1 MILLCAAALA
11 LLALPTVAR
20 NTLGIGITTVL
31 TGSMRPAIDP
41 GDLVVTQRTAASTV
55 GIGDVIV
62 AQAGTM
68 AFAHRVVDVRPLSGL
83 TRFTTRGDANP
94 AIDIDPVMVSPQQ
107 GVEKVIW
114 RVPTIGASLAFL
126 ASPEAQRLGLSLLV
140 AANLIALPD
149 SSETTVNG
157 VLPANTVQ
165 GKSAALTWTLT
176 ESMRD
181 ARTTT
186 S

>member
-1 MILLCAAALA
+1 MLLCAAAMA
-11 LLALPTVAR
+11 LLAMPTVAR
-20 NTLGIGITTVL
+20 NTLGIGVTTVL

-41 GDLVVTQRTAASTV
+41 GDLVVTKRSAASTV

-62 AQAGTM
+62 AQAGAM
-68 AFAHRVVDVRPLSGL
+68 AFAHRVVDVRPISGL

-114 RVPTIGASLAFL
+114 RVPAVGAPLAFL

-140 AANLIALPD
+140 VANLIALTLFATRRRAAPELTD
-149 SSETTVNG
+149 TQPARGG
-157 VLPANTVQ
+157 V
-165 GKSAALTWTLT
+165 
-176 ESMRD
+176 M
-181 ARTTT
+181 
-186 S
+186 

>member
-1 MILLCAAALA
+1 MLNAVRAPLRRRWGVILLCAAALA

-68 AFAHRVVDVRPLSGL
+68 AFAHRVVEVRPLSGL

-114 RVPTIGASLAFL
+114 RVPAVGAPLAFL

-140 AANLIALPD
+140 AANLIALALFATRRRTAPEPID
-149 SSETTVNG
+149 AQPARGG
-157 VLPANTVQ
+157 VT
-165 GKSAALTWTLT
+165 
-176 ESMRD
+176 
-181 ARTTT
+181 
-186 S
+186 

>member
-1 MILLCAAALA
+1 MLNAVRAPLRRRWGVILLCAAALA
-11 LLALPTVAR
+11 LLALPTVVR

-140 AANLIALPD
+140 AANLIALALFATRRRTAPGPTD
-149 SSETTVNG
+149 AQPARGG
-157 VLPANTVQ
+157 VP
-165 GKSAALTWTLT
+165 
-176 ESMRD
+176 
-181 ARTTT
+181 
-186 S
+186 